1 MPPPSAGTVTAVCLP
16 ERFCRG
22 ETDHTFR
29 ISAGQRALGW
39 IAGNP
44 RRPICGLTRPLGS
57 GTVSGGG
64 NMSQARLRQ
73 AFADA
78 LGIPAGTDFEALA
91 YRSIPEWNSVA
102 HMQLVAEIETAFD
115 LMLETD
121 EVIGMSSYQKA
132 KEILA
137 AHGINLES

>member
-1 MPPPSAGTVTAVCLP
+1 
-16 ERFCRG
+16 
-22 ETDHTFR
+22 
-29 ISAGQRALGW
+29 
-39 IAGNP
+39 
-44 RRPICGLTRPLGS
+44 
-57 GTVSGGG
+57 
-64 NMSQARLRQ
+64 MSQARLRQ

-78 LGIPAGTDFEALA
+78 LGIPPDADFDALT

-102 HMQLVAEIETAFD
+102 HMQLVAEIEAVFD

-137 AHGINLES
+137 AHGISLES